1 MQDRAIAQVTVTCPL
16 FIDLPRKR
24 GPAKR
29 IHLSQNVIRNAHF
42 QIQNAVKHAVKELVW
57 RQLSDSFHDIRLEEP
72 VELQITLFKDKA
84 RRADLSNFCSVIDKY
99 ATDAIVEYGLLS
111 DDNVKVLKKVTYL
124 FGGFDDA
131 NPRAEVTVKEMKNG

>member
-1 MQDRAIAQVTVTCPL
+1 MQDRAIVQITVTCPL

-42 QIQNAVKHAVKELVW
+42 QIQNAVKHAIKELVW
-57 RQLSDSFHDIRLEEP
+57 RQLSDSFQGIRLNEP
-72 VELQITLFKDKA
+72 VELEIKLFKDKS
-84 RRADLSNFCSVIDKY
+84 RRADLSNFCSIIDKY
-99 ATDAIVEYGLLS
+99 ATDALVEYGIIS
-111 DDNVKVLKKVTYL
+111 DDNMKVLKKVTYI

-131 NPRAEVTVKEMKNG
+131 NPRAEITIREM